1 MGGFVRRIFQQ
12 VAPKPKAPIKQVQK
26 AAVKKAPSG
35 PTTAEMEEEKIK
47 KASLAN
53 KRRGRKA
60 TMLTG
65 ADGVEDVSLSKKT
78 LLG

>member
-1 MGGFVRRIFQQ
+1 MSFVRSFVRSFTQ
-12 VAPKPKAPIKQVQK
+12 KPQAPIKQVQK

-35 PTTAEMEEEKIK
+35 PTKAEMEEERIK

-65 ADGVEDVSLSKKT
+65 ADGAEDLSLSKKT
-78 LLG
+78 ILG

>member
-12 VAPKPKAPIKQVQK
+12 VAPKPKAPIQQLQK

-65 ADGVEDVSLSKKT
+65 ADGVEDLSLSKKT

>member
-1 MGGFVRRIFQQ
+1 MGGFVRKYIQK
-12 VAPKPKAPIKQVQK
+12 KPKAFQQVQK

-35 PTTAEMEEEKIK
+35 PTTAEMEEERIK

-65 ADGVEDVSLSKKT
+65 AEGIEDMSLSKKT
-78 LLG
+78 MLG

>member
-1 MGGFVRRIFQQ
+1 MGFFRSFIRQ
-12 VAPKPKAPIKQVQK
+12 VTQKPQAPIKQVQK

-35 PTTAEMEEEKIK
+35 PTKAEIEEEKIK

-65 ADGVEDVSLSKKT
+65 AGGVDELSLSKKT
-78 LLG
+78 MLG

>member
-1 MGGFVRRIFQQ
+1 
-12 VAPKPKAPIKQVQK
+12 
-26 AAVKKAPSG
+26 
-35 PTTAEMEEEKIK
+35 MEEEKIK

-65 ADGVEDVSLSKKT
+65 ADGIEDMSLSKKT

>member
-1 MGGFVRRIFQQ
+1 MGFFRSFIRQ
-12 VAPKPKAPIKQVQK
+12 VTQKPQAPIKQVQQ

-65 ADGVEDVSLSKKT
+65 ADGIEDMSLSKKT